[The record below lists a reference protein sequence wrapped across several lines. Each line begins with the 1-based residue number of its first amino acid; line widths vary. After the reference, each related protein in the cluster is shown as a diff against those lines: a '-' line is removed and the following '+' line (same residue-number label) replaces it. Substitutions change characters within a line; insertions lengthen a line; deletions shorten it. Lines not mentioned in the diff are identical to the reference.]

1 MKNFVITIG
10 RQFGSGGREL
20 GQLLAAKLGIAYYDK
35 QLLCKAA
42 EQAGVST
49 DFVERSDERFPS
61 FLGGFFSFN
70 HGYSAIACYQGVS
83 SAISDENIYKAQ
95 SDAIKTIAER
105 ESCVIVGRSADYV
118 LRDHPRCINI
128 FVHAPIEA
136 RIERIMKRGDCS
148 SAHEARSRAEK
159 TNKLRAHYY
168 NFYTPKTWG
177 DAASYDLSIDSSLM
191 PMNDIVEV
199 IAEYVKRRF
208 S

>member
-1 MKNFVITIG
+1 M
-10 RQFGSGGREL
+10 
-20 GQLLAAKLGIAYYDK
+20 
-35 QLLCKAA
+35 
-42 EQAGVST
+42 ST

-70 HGYSAIACYQGVS
+70 HGYSAIACYQGAS